1 MYTIMIK
8 YGGDD
13 DDSNM
18 LDNGLLQDEGH
29 VNDAVD
35 ADNIC
40 HVAGPTSSRVKG

>member
-1 MYTIMIK
+1 MIK

-18 LDNGLLQDEGH
+18 PDNMQDEGH